1 MFNKIC
7 WNYWSTNIKALR
19 TRAGIAH
26 KSAHQ
31 ITNFSSNACNEIIY
45 GQTEIKLCFFITQSK
60 TIFNFGRTRYDTDSC
75 ISFLLNQCGCS
86 IDHWWSADMDIV
98 IYLSRSEMIIFFGS
112 KFSDFCQRYG
122 LFCMMEWSAI
132 LALMRGHLSQ
142 RPLFF

>member
-7 WNYWSTNIKALR
+7 WNCWSTNIKALR

-31 ITNFSSNACNEIIY
+31 IRNFSSNACNEIIY
-45 GQTEIKLCFFITQSK
+45 GQTDIKLCFFITQSK
-60 TIFNFGRTRYDTDSC
+60 TILEELGMTL
-75 ISFLLNQCGCS
+75 FLHLFS
-86 IDHWWSADMDIV
+86 VKSVWMLHWPLMKCWHGYC
-98 IYLSRSEMIIFFGS
+98 YLFSRSEMIIFFGS